1 MRVCLISGVMSISQ
15 TIFVASMKKAHDLG
29 WDLSPIDLVM
39 SNSILEPIFTRDQHE
54 VKFID

>member
-1 MRVCLISGVMSISQ
+1 MISGVMSISQ